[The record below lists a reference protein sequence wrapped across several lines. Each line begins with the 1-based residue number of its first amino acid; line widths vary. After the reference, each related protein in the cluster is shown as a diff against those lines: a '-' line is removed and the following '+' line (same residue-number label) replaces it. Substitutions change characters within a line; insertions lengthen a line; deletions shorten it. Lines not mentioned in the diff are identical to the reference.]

1 MHRHIWLSQ
10 IIISKQISEHLS
22 CLSVN
27 FVELLLFSELN
38 RKECDTISPRN
49 SWNFV
54 LHPRTSFYIC
64 ERTLEIQY
72 VVCRPK
78 PSPQKSHLCADSR
91 WSTALWNISMYGSLS
106 ILNKLWGLLLQYTN
120 NYFYLVQFAVS
131 FVSHSH
137 HLSIIIPMIK
147 LCNSEVCT
155 IPAPTLW

>member
-1 MHRHIWLSQ
+1 MLKVIVIFGIESQRMPAKLVKFSFVPLHFFLNLCTHIY
-10 IIISKQISEHLS
+10 K
-22 CLSVN
+22 
-27 FVELLLFSELN
+27 FSMFCTNQN
-38 RKECDTISPRN
+38 RETFLKSR
-49 SWNFV
+49 
-54 LHPRTSFYIC
+54 IC
-64 ERTLEIQY
+64 FFGL
-72 VVCRPK
+72 
-78 PSPQKSHLCADSR
+78 R
-91 WSTALWNISMYGSLS
+91 WSTALWNISMFGSLS